1 MQTYFHA
8 IHTLTRLSLISI
20 CLLTSVNS
28 QAQDLYNMSL
38 KALMDIKV
46 QVASKRDQDVLEA
59 PSIITVISSAELK
72 SYGGRNLHDVMR
84 LVPALQ
90 QVYPQ
95 FIHRNSVAIRGQ
107 ATPSLDKNFLILLNG
122 KPMRDPIFYGVN
134 APLYEGIPLELI
146 DRLEI
151 IRGPGSVIYGS
162 NAFSGVMDIITKDAD
177 NYSENILQ
185 SRSGSF
191 GTRINEAVMSS
202 HFLAD
207 KGNITAAIRTH
218 DSDGWQLE
226 FTDSGGSQDNFKN
239 ENHAWSGF
247 LELNYLD
254 FNMSLFKAEVEEV
267 QTLSNG
273 LIAEVEGRKSD
284 REYIAL
290 GYQHEFS
297 PHWSSKIDL
306 SSNSSN
312 IAASQKYDARD
323 TSLELMAHGD
333 YESFDFDL
341 GLRYRRNT
349 LIDPSGTKVSEVDYQ
364 STFFQL
370 SSQLDDSNK
379 LITGIQVIDPQ
390 VSGLQYAPRISLI
403 SRYDQNISSKLMF
416 SRAYNSPTGVEF
428 SIFVP
433 NPAGSG
439 PDLFVGNPD
448 LVPTT
453 LDNYDLQIAYSG
465 DQVSTALNIFYS
477 IIENPIGLV
486 EVNEGDVFPKTYDN
500 LASEEHQGLELEGK
514 LDLTSNLHFS
524 GSYSYQT
531 SKDSDGIRD
540 NKLLSNHLIK
550 TGFIYKRDEVF
561 TFSLFNT
568 YHSDPGNRE
577 SVANEFN
584 RKESAY
590 SHLTINSNYKI
601 KHLFHQGIQ
610 LELNIYIDNALND
623 KAVML
628 ADPIL
633 TSVNTQPKISERSY
647 YAGLS
652 LLF

>member
-1 MQTYFHA
+1 
-8 IHTLTRLSLISI
+8 
-20 CLLTSVNS
+20 
-28 QAQDLYNMSL
+28 MSL

-59 PSIITVISSAELK
+59 PGIITVISSAELK
-72 SYGGRNLHDVMR
+72 GYGGRNLHDVMR

-185 SRSGSF
+185 SRIGSF

-207 KGNITAAIRTH
+207 KGNFTAAVRTH
-218 DSDGWQLE
+218 DSDGWQLK
-226 FTDSGGSQDNFKN
+226 FTDSGGNQDSFKN

-273 LIAEVEGRKSD
+273 LIADVEGRKSD
-284 REYIAL
+284 RDYFAL

-312 IAASQKYDARD
+312 IAASQQYDARD

-364 STFFQL
+364 SAFFQL

-379 LITGIQVIDPQ
+379 LITGIQVIDPE
-390 VSGLQYAPRISLI
+390 VSDLQYAPRISLI
-403 SRYDQNISSKLMF
+403 SRYDQNISSKLMI

-465 DQVSTALNIFYS
+465 DQVSAALNIFYS

-486 EVNEGDVFPKTYDN
+486 EVNEGVVFPKTYDN

-584 RKESAY
+584 HKESAY

-610 LELNIYIDNALND
+610 LELNLYIDNALND